1 MKRLLS
7 ILLLIFLTSV
17 PSLLFI
23 ANHRMQEEE
32 KMATYHPVHQRG
44 LSQNVVLS
52 SNVISIPEVR

>member
-1 MKRLLS
+1 MKRFLS

-23 ANHRMQEEE
+23 ANHQMQEEE
-32 KMATYHPVHQRG
+32 KMANYHPDQHRT

-52 SNVISIPEVR
+52 SHLISVQGIR